1 MALSNAANWGRHAF
15 QRAVK
20 CSTFPLDTERQ
31 RGSGEIL
38 PSLFLSLFP
47 SSVSLLHG
55 SQDALCGGCGP
66 WPLCQPSHSP
76 WADHQ
81 HPEHSVLLDP
91 LSKHTELIKLFNFP
105 TDAAAFLSSSC
116 LLSSLSLLPA
126 LSSRLCFFFTYPTVN
141 QTISAGR
148 SEFIDIICV
157 CHSWW

>member
-1 MALSNAANWGRHAF
+1 MFLDFFFFVSQPGLALSNAANWGRHAF

-47 SSVSLLHG
+47 SSISLLHG

-66 WPLCQPSHSP
+66 WPSCQPSHSP
-76 WADHQ
+76 WADRQ

-91 LSKHTELIKLFNFP
+91 PLETHTVNKILQLSHRCCGFSLL
-105 TDAAAFLSSSC
+105 
-116 LLSSLSLLPA
+116 LLSPLFPVSPSCSFIPSVFSLLV
-126 LSSRLCFFFTYPTVN
+126 LL
-141 QTISAGR
+141 
-148 SEFIDIICV
+148 
-157 CHSWW
+157 

>member
-1 MALSNAANWGRHAF
+1 M
-15 QRAVK
+15 K

-47 SSVSLLHG
+47 SSMSLLHG

-81 HPEHSVLLDP
+81 LPEHSVLLDP
-91 LSKHTELIKLFNFP
+91 LSKHTQLIKLFNFP

-116 LLSSLSLLPA
+116 LLSSLSPSCSFIPSVFSLYLSYCESNDQCWKFCKDILSLLILFA
-126 LSSRLCFFFTYPTVN
+126 SKIACGS
-141 QTISAGR
+141 G
-148 SEFIDIICV
+148 
-157 CHSWW
+157 